1 MLVLIP
7 LVAGYVLDLLL
18 GDPRRLPH
26 PVVLFGNLIGWI
38 ERKWNKGRCRFL
50 KGGVVAVVY
59 PLGVLAPSP
68 LKKRLSIKEIFR

>member
-1 MLVLIP
+1 MELMLVLIP

-50 KGGVVAVVY
+50 KRE
-59 PLGVLAPSP
+59 S
-68 LKKRLSIKEIFR
+68 